1 MLWVQMML
9 LWTLLL
15 SCWCQVDGH
24 NGMDFSVL
32 PLFSRP
38 ANSSHVFYSVMFDA
52 GSTGTRVHI
61 YTFTHKHPDE
71 MPVLDKEAFDS
82 VKPGLSA
89 YADTPEIAGET
100 LRELL
105 RVAVRAVP
113 PDRWKRTPVILR
125 ATAGF
130 RLLPASKAQALL
142 QQVRDVFDESPFYA
156 PADSVGIMDGTNEGV
171 LAWVTVNF
179 LTGQLRPNTQTTD
192 GILDLGGGSTQIT
205 FLLKSTN
212 AVERADPD
220 YITRLQMF
228 NSTYQLYT
236 HSYLGNGMKAARLS
250 ALGSE
255 GLERKVFRSSCLP
268 QKSTEEFSFGGFTYH
283 VRGTTEGES
292 RFQMCYQEMLK
303 VVKGII
309 KQPHELKNSS
319 TFYAFSYYF
328 EHAVEAG
335 LIDEVKGGVVKIRDF
350 KRRAEELCSGASEL
364 HHVNAFLC
372 MDLTYITCLLIDGF
386 GFKDSTVLKLT
397 KKMNDVETSW
407 ALGAAMNHVYKFK
420 IH

>member
-1 MLWVQMML
+1 MFWIQLMF
-9 LWTLLL
+9 LWTLMVRCW
-15 SCWCQVDGH
+15 CWCQVDGH
-24 NGMDFSVL
+24 YGMDFSVL
-32 PLFSRP
+32 PSFSRP

-61 YTFTHKHPDE
+61 YTFTYKHPDE
-71 MPVLDKEAFDS
+71 MPVLDKEVFDS

-100 LRELL
+100 LQELL

-113 PDRWKRTPVILR
+113 PDRWKTTPVILR

-130 RLLPASKAQALL
+130 RLLSASKAQALL

-156 PADSVGIMDGTNEGV
+156 PADSVGIMDGTKE
-171 LAWVTVNF
+171 
-179 LTGQLRPNTQTTD
+179 
-192 GILDLGGGSTQIT
+192 
-205 FLLKSTN
+205 
-212 AVERADPD
+212 D

-228 NSTYQLYT
+228 NSTYQLYS

-255 GLERKVFRSSCLP
+255 GLDRKVFRSSCLP

-283 VRGTTEGES
+283 VRGTTEGDS

-309 KQPHELKNSS
+309 KQPHELKNSC

-328 EHAVEAG
+328 DHAVEAG

-397 KKMNDVETSW
+397 KKVNDVETSW
-407 ALGAAMNHVYKFK
+407 ALGAAINHVYKFK
-420 IH
+420 ID